1 MTSRFPEH
9 SSPKAAIS
17 VAEMARL
24 VGLSYNHF
32 RYLCKKGVFPMPQ
45 YSVNNKRPFFD
56 IEAQQ
61 SCLQV
66 RQSNIGHNGEYVL
79 FYGPRRQAVVS
90 ETSQGGKKSKASDRA
105 VGLATALKHLGLT
118 VTGQQVDEAVPV
130 VFPQCLPAEDGQAIR
145 SLFLH
150 FKKANGR

>member
-1 MTSRFPEH
+1 MTSRFPDH

-32 RYLCKKGVFPMPQ
+32 RSLCKKGVFPMPQ

-61 SCLQV
+61 ACLQV
-66 RQSNIGHNGEYVL
+66 RQTNIGHNGAYVL
-79 FYGPRRQAVVS
+79 FYGPRKTPVI
-90 ETSQGGKKSKASDRA
+90 SQSGKKSKPNDRA
-105 VGLATALKHLGLT
+105 VALAKALKHLGLT
-118 VTGQQVDEAVPV
+118 VNPEQVDEAVPP
-130 VFPQCLPAEDGQAIR
+130 VFPQGLPPDDGQAIR

-150 FKKANGR
+150 FKKAIGQ